1 MATNQLLKPNDVAIA
16 LNVSRSFAYFLIRTG
31 QIPSVRIGQ
40 SAVRIRSGGSRRLYR
55 EKYFWRHAPYHRVS
69 KVENTRDQFKGM
81 IL

>member
-1 MATNQLLKPNDVAIA
+1 MATNQLLKPHDVAIA

-40 SAVRIRSGGSRRLYR
+40 SAVRVRPEDLDAYIKKNISGDTHPIIEFLKS
-55 EKYFWRHAPYHRVS
+55 
-69 KVENTRDQFKGM
+69 ENTTSRFKGM